1 MGKGNPSPLSPELTA
16 ELRALELAPDETI
29 DTSDIPDRTDWSGAV
44 RGKFFSPMKRQLS
57 LRLDADVVDFFER
70 QGKGYQ
76 TRMNAALRE
85 WMEGHQG
92 EASEPRQAK

>member
-1 MGKGNPSPLSPELTA
+1 MNKGNSSPLSPELAA
-16 ELRALELAPDETI
+16 ELKALEQMPDASI
-29 DTSDIPDRTDWSGAV
+29 DTSDMPEQRDWSGAA
-44 RGKFFSPMKRQLS
+44 RGKFFRPVKRQLS

-85 WMEGHQG
+85 WMLTHQRD
-92 EASEPRQAK
+92 ST